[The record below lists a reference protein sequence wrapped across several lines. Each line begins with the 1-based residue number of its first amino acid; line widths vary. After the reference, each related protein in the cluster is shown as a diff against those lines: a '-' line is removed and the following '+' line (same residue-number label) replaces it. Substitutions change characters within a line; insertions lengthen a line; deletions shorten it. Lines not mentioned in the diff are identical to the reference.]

1 MKIKGIKAVV
11 LTVVLF
17 PLIAV
22 SSVMFWMRAKD
33 QIKPP
38 NRDMWE

>member
-1 MKIKGIKAVV
+1 MKIKGIKAIA

-22 SSVMFWMRAKD
+22 SSVIFWIKVKD